1 MNLNTISLPWWS
13 RPIRELSNIFG
24 RRIIFTRCVQ
34 ETLGSD
40 LLPHILTNKK
50 TMVSWQMT
58 IVNDLWDCYLC
69 WLVSRFQV
77 LSGSWSRSRC
87 KFKNQTQHVDMD
99 LELVKNWTQ
108 WFHMDL
114 YLTLELDF
122 DEFTWIQIGSG
133 RVSCLNP

>member
-50 TMVSWQMT
+50 TMVSWQ
-58 IVNDLWDCYLC
+58 
-69 WLVSRFQV
+69 VSRFQV